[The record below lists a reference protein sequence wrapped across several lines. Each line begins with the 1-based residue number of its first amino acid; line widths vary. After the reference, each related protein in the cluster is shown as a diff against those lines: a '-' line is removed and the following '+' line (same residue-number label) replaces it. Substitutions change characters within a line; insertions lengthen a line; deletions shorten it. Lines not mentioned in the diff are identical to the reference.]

1 MAGVNGTGPQK
12 RTGGTAKKKSSKQQ
26 KQMKQLVMMAGLLI
40 VCASLITWTVMLMKD
55 RYDQEHQVT
64 EQSSSFE
71 LQEMDRS
78 SSETSEETTYTAVPE
93 FTEATTTATETETGV
108 TTTGTTALTAATA
121 PKTVTVQSVSFSKIS
136 VTATKATA
144 SKSTATKAQHTT
156 LAGGKTTVQTTVS
169 TERTTHT
176 ELQQLTPNSAP
187 TAAQVPYNTLLALYL
202 GAQSQGN
209 SACYVDADGAPTVVL
224 HGGQAYRVVSPA
236 NDYSLYNWLGGT
248 GGSEE
253 NPWQT
258 GAAFTLKSYEDNGS
272 YIYYT
277 SSGADYQVIGY
288 YNCKTCDNVWARLHY
303 FQVGVGWQA
312 EYHIFYCNRPDST
325 NGSETEV
332 LNGTCDAQAMYEADE
347 AVEQL
352 KKELQNRGMSAG
364 SWGDYK
370 LMEANQ
376 QSDALWEKAG
386 SHNTGFAPQSGETYG
401 VAADS
406 ASVYSAANTTS
417 AVAATLPAGT
427 LLSIAKSA
435 LPIGSEMVPVQAK
448 INGTWVSG
456 YMQPEHVLAWIAH

>member
-1 MAGVNGTGPQK
+1 MSIPESIKKQKPTLFGAVEIRCFGEGKYYVYLISSKWNPDKNRPQK
-12 RTGGTAKKKSSKQQ
+12 VTGKSIGKITESDGFIPN
-26 KQMKQLVMMAGLLI
+26 ANGLR
-40 VCASLITWTVMLMKD
+40 LMKEM
-55 RYDQEHQVT
+55 RVT
-64 EQSSSFE
+64 P
-71 LQEMDRS
+71 D
-78 SSETSEETTYTAVPE
+78 
-93 FTEATTTATETETGV
+93 
-108 TTTGTTALTAATA
+108 TA
-121 PKTVTVQSVSFSKIS
+121 PVVKNYG
-136 VTATKATA
+136 AYE
-144 SKSTATKAQHTT
+144 
-156 LAGGKTTVQTTVS
+156 L
-169 TERTTHT
+169 
-176 ELQQLTPNSAP
+176 LQQLTPNSSP

-224 HGGQAYRVVSPA
+224 HGSQAYRVVSPA

-258 GAAFTLKSYEDNGS
+258 GTAFTLKSYEDNGS

-303 FQVGVGWQA
+303 YQVGVGWQA
-312 EYHIFYCNRPDST
+312 EYHIVYCNRPDSA